1 MNKKLLRNVIAGSYA
16 LVLHIIVVFLLLVSF
31 DSVPT
36 RVAVPRTIDIIQAT
50 VVDEQQ
56 ILDGVAQR
64 QEKIEEKARLEKE
77 VLDRKKEKLQIQQQK
92 RKDAIEHEKKRL
104 EKQKREAKAKLK
116 AIERN
121 KKAAELKKRKKEN
134 DKKKIA
140 NIAKK
145 LKAEKEKKAE
155 KKKKK
160 QAEEKRRR
168 QAEEKEK
175 KAEAHR
181 SLQEGLALERREKED
196 RRISGVVNKYIGM
209 IGQRIKRYWSEPAN
223 AEQGM
228 ECILRVILFPNGN
241 VQKVSIVKSSG
252 NANFDRSAQSAVYKA
267 APWPQ
272 PTDPKV
278 AAVLRDFKFVFR
290 PQ

>member
-92 RKDAIEHEKKRL
+92 RKNAIEHEKKRL
-104 EKQKREAKAKLK
+104 EKQKREANAKLK
-116 AIERN
+116 AVEKN

>member
-92 RKDAIEHEKKRL
+92 RKNAIEHEKKRL
-104 EKQKREAKAKLK
+104 EKQKREANAKLK
-116 AIERN
+116 AVEKN

-145 LKAEKEKKAE
+145 LKVEKEKKAE